1 MLGLLLIATSW
12 IMQNCKYQEVIE
24 RTPRRRLIVPLLPS
38 NLQDLCLCIYVLLLL
53 LLLFICW
60 VAFIRPGCMD

>member
-1 MLGLLLIATSW
+1 M
-12 IMQNCKYQEVIE
+12 
-24 RTPRRRLIVPLLPS
+24 PLLPS